1 MSVSIRED
9 AFVVSGGQ
17 TINLA
22 SMFGVT
28 AGANDPTYLV
38 LTGLDRNEYTVTA
51 SGATGSLS
59 GDGAVDH
66 FASLGGDSRGVGVVF
81 TYDPAT
87 GRYTNAT
94 YGYLDQMT
102 YTASTSSGDVT
113 NLSLFASNNLSQA
126 GIYKNSVYSML
137 QTDAA
142 GYLGSV
148 TVVAQPVVAATVPAQ
163 ATPDSI
169 AQVAM
174 SFVGKAWN
182 DDGCW
187 TLASTI
193 AAEAG
198 ASLPVD
204 SSFIGMPGHA
214 NGEWFVAFDGTRQT
228 GNWQS
233 MVKAGEIVAIGNSA
247 GGGHITTCVS
257 GSGSTA
263 MLVDNITYVNSRG
276 AIVNLA
282 NDGSSYDV
290 GIAAPH
296 LASQEWAGVA
306 ASSVKIYE
314 LDTPAVSTL
323 VTVDKVAIGASQL
336 LSQLFSAAD
345 PLGKAVTEYQVY
357 DTAGSD
363 AFTVNG
369 VAQTAHS
376 AAQALTVG
384 SLSSVCLVTG
394 SAAGT
399 DTLEVRAFNG
409 SFWGDWQALTVQVG
423 SAAMLSPPTVGRQTA
438 NQVWSPGHSV
448 YFTLPGSTFID
459 PSGQPL
465 KYTAYQIAGPSVTSW
480 LTFYPAT
487 DTFFGFV
494 PSHASGTVTLE
505 VVAKDAGGLTA
516 TDIFNVTFG
525 KTATGFVGVLT
536 TGVLAPEVLH
546 S

>member
-1 MSVSIRED
+1 MSVSVRED

-66 FASLGGDSRGVGVVF
+66 FASLGGDSRGAGVVF
-81 TYDPAT
+81 TYDPAS

-126 GIYKNSVYSML
+126 SIYKNSAYSML
-137 QTDAA
+137 QTDDA

-148 TVVAQPVVAATVPAQ
+148 TVVTQPAVAAIVPAQ

-174 SFVGKAWN
+174 SFVAKAWN
-182 DDGCW
+182 DNGCW
-187 TLASTI
+187 TLVGTI

-214 NGEWFVAFDGTRQT
+214 NGEWFVAFDGTQQT

-233 MVKAGEIVAIGNSA
+233 MVKAGEIVVIGNST

-263 MLVDNITYVNSRG
+263 MLVDNITYVNSSG

-290 GIAAPH
+290 VIAAPH

-314 LDTPAVSTL
+314 LDTPTVSTL

-369 VAQTAHS
+369 VIQAAHS

-384 SLSSVCLVTG
+384 SLSSICLATG
-394 SAAGT
+394 LTACT

-409 SFWGDWQALTVQVG
+409 SYWGDWQALTAQV
-423 SAAMLSPPTVGRQTA
+423 AAPANSGPVVVNQTA

-480 LTFYPAT
+480 LSFYPPT

-494 PSHASGTVTLE
+494 PAHASGTVTLE

-516 TDIFNVTFG
+516 TDIFNVTLG

-536 TGVLAPEVLH
+536 TGVQAPEVFH
-546 S
+546 N